1 MARIVLCM
9 ISDKADGSEKSR
21 VETLI
26 SLGIDQS
33 AGSIDN
39 RSNIG
44 QGAIFRARI
53 LDRIS
58 RASSEQAQP
67 LSSDKTF
74 ENDVPETQLKL
85 DQSQSGSRGS
95 VLDSGQDYSRLKLY
109 LHNLQG
115 SDECQLFSAKG
126 CFGEYW
132 L

>member
-33 AGSIDN
+33 AG
-39 RSNIG
+39 RSTTAAISVS
-44 QGAIFRARI
+44 GAIFRARI

-67 LSSDKTF
+67 LSSGKTF

-85 DQSQSGSRGS
+85 DQSQCGSRGS
-95 VLDSGQDYSRLKLY
+95 VLDSDSRLFPCHGL
-109 LHNLQG
+109 L
-115 SDECQLFSAKG
+115 A
-126 CFGEYW
+126 
-132 L
+132 